1 MNDVALLMILALII
15 GEVWLFINYQDLKKE
30 IRDIKRRYGVDTIKN
45 LLPQTTDLII
55 GENLRPEDLETE

>member
-30 IRDIKRRYGVDTIKN
+30 IRDIKRRYRVDTIKH
-45 LLPQTTDLII
+45 LPPKTTDEII
-55 GENLRPEDLETE
+55 GENLRPEDLES

>member
-30 IRDIKRRYGVDTIKN
+30 IRDIKPRHRVDTIKK
-45 LLPQTTDLII
+45 LPPQTTDQII
-55 GENLRPEDLETE
+55 GENLRPEDLET

>member
-30 IRDIKRRYGVDTIKN
+30 IRDIKLRYRIDTIKN
-45 LLPQTTDLII
+45 LPPQITDQII
-55 GENLRPEDLETE
+55 GENLRPEDLES